1 MLAWQDVV
9 KLFLGHMNWRPYA
22 MDSLTL
28 PGTLEAL
35 APIRTYVEAAA
46 VQAGLDKK
54 RVYRLTLAVDEIVSN
69 SIIHGYEETGLT
81 GNVIIRAD
89 LQPDDLTVYVEDQ
102 ALPYDPLGKE
112 APTNLGASLEDRD
125 IGGLGVFLAVKNVDE
140 FRYEYSNGK
149 NRNIFV
155 MKLKQKV
162 S

>member
-1 MLAWQDVV
+1 
-9 KLFLGHMNWRPYA
+9 

-35 APIRTYVEAAA
+35 EPIRTYVEAAA
-46 VQAGLDKK
+46 AQTGLDKK

-81 GNVIIRAD
+81 GDVIIRVD
-89 LQPDDLTVYVEDQ
+89 LQPDALTVYAEDQ
-102 ALPYDPLGKE
+102 APPYNPLAKDP
-112 APTNLGASLEDRD
+112 PTNLGASLEERD

-140 FRYEYSNGK
+140 FRYEYTQGR

-155 MKLKQKV
+155 MKLNQKV